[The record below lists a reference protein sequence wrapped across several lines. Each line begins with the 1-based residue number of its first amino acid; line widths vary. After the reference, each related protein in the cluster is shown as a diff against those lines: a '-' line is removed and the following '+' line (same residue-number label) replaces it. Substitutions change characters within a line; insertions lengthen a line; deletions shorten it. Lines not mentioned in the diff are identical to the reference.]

1 MTAEAR
7 GEFHR
12 ELDRLDISITSL
24 LALVPEAVMT
34 ASTALLVSDEPG
46 AERLDRWRVIV
57 DEMYVDIEHT
67 IEVVVARQSP
77 VAGDLRFL
85 LACIRL
91 VPWLH
96 EVMDLI
102 SDVAAPSHR
111 AIGEHL
117 TPRVISLIEQLAER
131 TSSAWEAVESG
142 WRSRSPR
149 VERTVRERLELAADV
164 RSAVA
169 AELGSGSL
177 SLPVA
182 LEMAVTTRA
191 FDRLGHHAR
200 QSARLVV
207 SLAPRE
213 PVEGLA

>member
-1 MTAEAR
+1 MTSEVR

-12 ELDRLDISITSL
+12 ELDRLDIAVGGL
-24 LALVPEAVMT
+24 LGLVPEAVVAAT
-34 ASTALLVSDEPG
+34 TALLVSDEST
-46 AERLDRWRVIV
+46 ADSLQRWQVLV
-57 DEMYVDIEHT
+57 ADMYRDVEHT

-91 VPWLH
+91 VPGLH

-117 TPRVISLIEQLAER
+117 TPRVISLTEQLGEL
-131 TSSAWEAVESG
+131 TGSTWEAVEVG
-142 WRSRSPR
+142 WRTREPR
-149 VERTVRERLELAADV
+149 RTRVVRERLELAADA
-164 RSAVA
+164 RSALA

-182 LEMAVTTRA
+182 LEMAVVGRT

-200 QSARLVV
+200 QSARLVD
-207 SLAPRE
+207 SLSPRS